1 MLEPSDIPALFAKEV
16 VEHHLS
22 FLKLIKEHVPTIQ
35 EV

>member
-1 MLEPSDIPALFAKEV
+1 MLEPSDIPSICAKEV

-22 FLKLIKEHVPTIQ
+22 FLKLIKELVPIVQ